1 MNYNRRVFIK
11 STGVLA
17 GAGFI
22 SQVGS
27 GGESKKYKAAIIGHT
42 GGGDYGHSYDTIFSN
57 LAQVS
62 VEAVADVSEEGAKQ
76 AAQRSGAPRIYTDY
90 QKMLEKENVYSV
102 VVILDI
108 PLTNSCVKI
117 NRNKA
122 HIMYAKG
129 E

>member
-76 AAQRSGAPRIYTDY
+76 AAQRSGAARIYTDY
-90 QKMLEKENVYSV
+90 QNMLEKEKPDLVS
-102 VVILDI
+102 IAMRQPELHKDI
-108 PLTNSCVKI
+108 ALAAIEVG
-117 NRNKA
+117 A
-122 HIMYAKG
+122 
-129 E
+129 